1 MYHISFI
8 TTDAPIR
15 SQLEALGHTESQT
28 TREDLIG
35 FIPDNFCRDET
46 DLAKSLK
53 VLVMN
58 EQTTVIFVDGG
69 SKILGMTVLNKYNSH
84 LMLEAICVP
93 ESEKKKGIG
102 SILLACVKE
111 LAKRMNLP
119 VVLLSLSE
127 SLEPFYEKQGFVK
140 DADDEDFYI
149 FKIPS
154 DGDKKSRKSRKLRK
168 LRKTRKSRKLRKTRK
183 TMFPKIKAKSF
194 ISFGFD

>member
-1 MYHISFI
+1 MSRISFI

-15 SQLEALGHTESQT
+15 SHLVALGHHTDSQT
-28 TREDLIG
+28 TREALIE

-58 EQTTVIFVDGG
+58 EQTTVIFVNDGG
-69 SKILGMTVLNKYNSH
+69 SKILGMTVLVLNENPKLH

-93 ESEKKKGIG
+93 ESEKKRGIG
-102 SILLACVKE
+102 SMLLACVKD
-111 LAKRMNLP
+111 LAKRMHLP
-119 VVLLSLSE
+119 VVLLALSE

-149 FKIPS
+149 FIPS
-154 DGDKKSRKSRKLRK
+154 GGGKKARKSRKSRQS
-168 LRKTRKSRKLRKTRK
+168 RKSRNARKLGRCTR
-183 TMFPKIKAKSF
+183 ARRHH
-194 ISFGFD
+194 